1 MRKDSTENLKENIPS
16 AQNLSTGQQ
25 EKQEPP
31 RNKGGRPKGS
41 KNTLTLLQEAAKNGI
56 MTDVLNRFQPIV
68 DKTIELAENGDSTCL
83 KILWDRV
90 LPSIKATDGN
100 ASQSN
105 SGITIVVQ
113 GTKITQQETIE
124 EAQYEEI
131 IEDESE
137 SNTP

>member
-1 MRKDSTENLKENIPS
+1 MTTTKIIKDSIESSNESTQEVPS
-16 AQNLSTGQQ
+16 QNNGLT
-25 EKQEPP
+25 EPP

-68 DKTIELAENGDSTCL
+68 NKTIELAEEGDSTCL

-90 LPSIKATDGN
+90 LPAIKASDGT

-124 EAQYEEI
+124 AELIEE
-131 IEDESE
+131 E
-137 SNTP
+137 T

>member
-1 MRKDSTENLKENIPS
+1 MTTTKIIKDSIESLNESTQEVPS
-16 AQNLSTGQQ
+16 QNSGLT
-25 EKQEPP
+25 EPP

-68 DKTIELAENGDSTCL
+68 NKTIELAEEGDSTCL

-90 LPSIKATDGN
+90 LPAIKASDGT

-113 GTKITQQETIE
+113 GTKITQQETIDAELIE
-124 EAQYEEI
+124 EE
-131 IEDESE
+131 
-137 SNTP
+137 T

>member
-1 MRKDSTENLKENIPS
+1 MTTTKIIKDSIESSNENTQEVPS
-16 AQNLSTGQQ
+16 QNNGLT
-25 EKQEPP
+25 EPP

-68 DKTIELAENGDSTCL
+68 NKTIELAEEGDSTCL

-90 LPSIKATDGN
+90 LPAIKASDGT

-124 EAQYEEI
+124 AELIEE
-131 IEDESE
+131 E
-137 SNTP
+137 T

>member
-1 MRKDSTENLKENIPS
+1 MTTTKIIKDSIERSNESTQEVPS
-16 AQNLSTGQQ
+16 QNSGLT
-25 EKQEPP
+25 EPP

-68 DKTIELAENGDSTCL
+68 NKTIELAEEGDSTCL

-90 LPSIKATDGN
+90 LPAIKASDGT

-113 GTKITQQETIE
+113 GTKITQQETIDAELIE
-124 EAQYEEI
+124 EE
-131 IEDESE
+131 
-137 SNTP
+137 T

>member
-1 MRKDSTENLKENIPS
+1 MTTTKIIKDSIESSNESTQEVPS
-16 AQNLSTGQQ
+16 QNSGLT
-25 EKQEPP
+25 EPP

-68 DKTIELAENGDSTCL
+68 NKTIELAEEGDSTCL

-90 LPSIKATDGN
+90 LPAIKASDGT

-113 GTKITQQETIE
+113 GTKITKQETKDAE
-124 EAQYEEI
+124 
-131 IEDESE
+131 
-137 SNTP
+137 

>member
-1 MRKDSTENLKENIPS
+1 MTTTKIIKDSIENSNENTQEVPS
-16 AQNLSTGQQ
+16 QNSGLT
-25 EKQEPP
+25 EPP

-68 DKTIELAENGDSTCL
+68 NKTIELAEEGDSTCL

-90 LPSIKATDGN
+90 LPAIKASDGT

-124 EAQYEEI
+124 AELIEE
-131 IEDESE
+131 E
-137 SNTP
+137 T

>member
-1 MRKDSTENLKENIPS
+1 MTTTKTIKDSIENSNENTQEVPS
-16 AQNLSTGQQ
+16 QNNGLT
-25 EKQEPP
+25 EPP

-68 DKTIELAENGDSTCL
+68 NKTIELAEEGDSTCL

-90 LPSIKATDGN
+90 LPAIKASDGT

-124 EAQYEEI
+124 AELIEE
-131 IEDESE
+131 E
-137 SNTP
+137 T

>member
-1 MRKDSTENLKENIPS
+1 MTTTKIIKDSIESSNESTQEVPS
-16 AQNLSTGQQ
+16 QNSGLT
-25 EKQEPP
+25 EPP

-68 DKTIELAENGDSTCL
+68 NKTIELAEEGDSTCL

-90 LPSIKATDGN
+90 LPAIKASDGT

-124 EAQYEEI
+124 AELIEE
-131 IEDESE
+131 E
-137 SNTP
+137 T

>member
-1 MRKDSTENLKENIPS
+1 MTTTKTIKDSIESSNESTQEVPS
-16 AQNLSTGQQ
+16 QNSGLT
-25 EKQEPP
+25 EPP

-68 DKTIELAENGDSTCL
+68 NKTIELAEEGDSTCL

-90 LPSIKATDGN
+90 LPAIKASDGT

-124 EAQYEEI
+124 AELIEE
-131 IEDESE
+131 E
-137 SNTP
+137 T

>member
-1 MRKDSTENLKENIPS
+1 
-16 AQNLSTGQQ
+16 
-25 EKQEPP
+25 
-31 RNKGGRPKGS
+31 
-41 KNTLTLLQEAAKNGI
+41 

-68 DKTIELAENGDSTCL
+68 NKTIELAEEGDSTCL

-90 LPSIKATDGN
+90 LPAIKASDGT

-124 EAQYEEI
+124 AELIEE
-131 IEDESE
+131 E
-137 SNTP
+137 T

>member
-1 MRKDSTENLKENIPS
+1 MTTTKIIKDSIESSNESTQEVPS
-16 AQNLSTGQQ
+16 QNSGLT
-25 EKQEPP
+25 EPP

-68 DKTIELAENGDSTCL
+68 NKTIELAEEGDSTCL

-90 LPSIKATDGN
+90 LPAIKASDGT

-113 GTKITQQETIE
+113 GTKITQQETIDAELIE
-124 EAQYEEI
+124 EE
-131 IEDESE
+131 
-137 SNTP
+137 T

>member
-1 MRKDSTENLKENIPS
+1 MTTTKTIKDSIENSNENTQEVPS
-16 AQNLSTGQQ
+16 QNNGLT
-25 EKQEPP
+25 EPP

-41 KNTLTLLQEAAKNGI
+41 KNTLTFLQEAAKNGI

-68 DKTIELAENGDSTCL
+68 NKTIELAEEGDSTCL

-90 LPSIKATDGN
+90 LPAIMASDGT

-113 GTKITQQETIE
+113 GTKITQQETIDAELIE
-124 EAQYEEI
+124 EE
-131 IEDESE
+131 
-137 SNTP
+137 T

>member
-1 MRKDSTENLKENIPS
+1 MTTTKIIKDSIENSNENTQEVPS
-16 AQNLSTGQQ
+16 QNNGLT
-25 EKQEPP
+25 EPP

-68 DKTIELAENGDSTCL
+68 NKTIELAEEGDSTCL

-90 LPSIKATDGN
+90 LPAIKASDGT

-124 EAQYEEI
+124 AELIEE
-131 IEDESE
+131 E
-137 SNTP
+137 T

>member
-1 MRKDSTENLKENIPS
+1 MTTTKTIKDSIENSNENTQEVPS
-16 AQNLSTGQQ
+16 QNNGLT
-25 EKQEPP
+25 EPP

-41 KNTLTLLQEAAKNGI
+41 KNTLTLLQEVAKNGI

-68 DKTIELAENGDSTCL
+68 NKTIELAEEGDSTCL

-90 LPSIKATDGN
+90 LPAIKASDGT

-113 GTKITQQETIE
+113 GTKITQQETIDAELIE
-124 EAQYEEI
+124 EE
-131 IEDESE
+131 
-137 SNTP
+137 T

>member
-1 MRKDSTENLKENIPS
+1 MTTTKIIKDSIESSNESTQEVPS
-16 AQNLSTGQQ
+16 QNNGLT
-25 EKQEPP
+25 EPP

-68 DKTIELAENGDSTCL
+68 NKTIELAEEGDSTCL

-90 LPSIKATDGN
+90 LPAIKASDGT

-113 GTKITQQETIE
+113 GTKITQQETIDAELIE
-124 EAQYEEI
+124 EE
-131 IEDESE
+131 
-137 SNTP
+137 T

>member
-1 MRKDSTENLKENIPS
+1 MTTTKTIKDSIENSNENTQEVPS
-16 AQNLSTGQQ
+16 QNNGLT
-25 EKQEPP
+25 EPP

-68 DKTIELAENGDSTCL
+68 NKTIELAEEGDSTCL

-90 LPSIKATDGN
+90 LPAIKASDGT

-113 GTKITQQETIE
+113 GTKITQQETIDAELIE
-124 EAQYEEI
+124 EE
-131 IEDESE
+131 
-137 SNTP
+137 T

>member
-1 MRKDSTENLKENIPS
+1 MTTTKTIKDSIKNSNENTQEVPS
-16 AQNLSTGQQ
+16 QNNGLT
-25 EKQEPP
+25 EPP

-68 DKTIELAENGDSTCL
+68 NKTIELAEEGDSTCL

-90 LPSIKATDGN
+90 LPAIKASDGT

-113 GTKITQQETIE
+113 GTKITQQETIDAELIE
-124 EAQYEEI
+124 EE
-131 IEDESE
+131 
-137 SNTP
+137 T